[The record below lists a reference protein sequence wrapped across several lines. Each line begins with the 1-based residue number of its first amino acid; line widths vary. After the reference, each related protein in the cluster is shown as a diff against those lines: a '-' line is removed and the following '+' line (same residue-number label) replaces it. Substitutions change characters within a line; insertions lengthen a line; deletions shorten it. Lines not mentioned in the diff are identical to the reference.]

1 MSECYSCKNY
11 FLDDDDV
18 VFLPN
23 NKCICNDCLN
33 LGASLDGFM
42 LSFCNQVR
50 YFKKSLNIVTTIESS
65 HAKLKINDRLTYK
78 AYRDDLE
85 SERRTLLFE
94 AYREMVREIK
104 YINENID
111 LFAIE
116 IIKINILKE
125 ISDKQKLR
133 VNDLVQ
139 AGFKAGTVR
148 SFAKHFQVEKEKNY
162 YVFSKKD
169 IANLIHYNFRNKSFL
184 DKLRFY

>member
-1 MSECYSCKNY
+1 MNECYSCKNY
-11 FLDDDDV
+11 ALGDDDV

-33 LGASLDGFM
+33 LGASLDGFL
-42 LSFCNQVR
+42 LSFCTQVI
-50 YFKKSLNIVTTIESS
+50 YFKKSLDNVIAIESS
-65 HAKLKINDRLTYK
+65 HTRDKIIDRLNYK
-78 AYRDDLE
+78 AYRDEIE
-85 SERRTLLFE
+85 SEKRTLLFKV
-94 AYREMVREIK
+94 YREMVTEIK

-148 SFAKHFQVEKEKNY
+148 SFAKHFQIDKEKNY

-169 IANLIHYNFRNKSFL
+169 IANLIHYSFNNKHFL
-184 DKLRFY
+184 DKLRFH